1 MGRPKKYA
9 TEEERLE
16 ARRASNRKRQ
26 ARFYQKHKAE
36 ITEQQVK
43 WYYTKE
49 GRAYTQI
56 KDYKREDKKYNR
68 GGIDLTVPWFI
79 RNIYTKCIY
88 CGETDWKKLGCDRID
103 NNLPHTMENVVP
115 CCLDCNNKRK
125 RKPFEE
131 FYWEMKH
138 KTLGNES

>member
-1 MGRPKKYA
+1 MGRPRKYA

-88 CGETDWKKLGCDRID
+88 CGETDWKKLGCDRIN

-131 FYWEMKH
+131 FYWESKH
-138 KTLGNES
+138 KTLGN